1 MSYSSSCFGTAFR
14 PWEHPTT
21 CVLLA
26 AVIVITLLAAVG
38 ARHSLCLIWNHTFM
52 TQFYFWN
59 VLTASFVE
67 TSIFKL
73 AFALVGM
80 VGMGPAAEESLGHVG
95 LAVFLLVVGLA
106 AGLITSTGIFVAYI
120 VTREEY
126 LLDLELHG
134 SFGLLAGLAVAAVQ
148 QSPEGSLLPD
158 GFGPRF
164 PKRYFP
170 LLLLTVS
177 AVGRTLSV
185 PVISDDFPFVCVGG
199 YAAWVYLRFFAH
211 IVLGGPSG
219 DVNSEFELVM
229 FFPSGLRRVIKPLC
243 DFTYGVFLLLGFF
256 KGRAARV
263 PLPVV
268 DGEGGVDP
276 STAAILPLPERKDPI
291 AERRR
296 ARAMKLL
303 DEKFA
308 KLNAKPVGR
317 WDDDEDW
324 EGVHGAGAEAKP
336 AAVGLA
342 VPKSTKTISQA
353 ERGSSARLSHS
364 GDDDDWGMAAG
375 ADDDGEAKPDDA
387 VRSSLVQCERSLA
400 VRCGARTMHPM
411 DFGAMRCGA
420 TRCGAVRCGPVR
432 RGTAPCSALQCGSV
446 ECGATLF
453 DVIEGGGLE
462 VSGGACSWEWG
473 WGTQRTSVVVRRCFS
488 LASLGVA

>member
-1 MSYSSSCFGTAFR
+1 MC
-14 PWEHPTT
+14 
-21 CVLLA
+21 A
-26 AVIVITLLAAVG
+26 ALG
-38 ARHSLCLIWNHTFM
+38 ARQSLCLIWNHTFM

-95 LAVFLLVVGLA
+95 LAIFLLVVSLA
-106 AGLITSTGIFVAYI
+106 AGLVTSTGTFVAYI
-120 VTREEY
+120 VTRQEY

-134 SFGLLAGLAVAAVQ
+134 SFGLLAGLGVAAAQ
-148 QSPEGSLLPD
+148 KSPEGPLMPES
-158 GFGPRF
+158 FGPWF

-170 LLLLTVS
+170 LLLLIAS
-177 AVGRTLSV
+177 AVGRALSV
-185 PVISDDFPFVCVGG
+185 PVISDDFPFVFVGG

-219 DVNSEFELVM
+219 DVNNEFQLVM
-229 FFPSGLRRVIKPLC
+229 FFPSVLRRVMKPLC

-342 VPKSTKTISQA
+342 LPKPSKTISQA
-353 ERGSSARLSHS
+353 EKGSSSSSRPSHS
-364 GDDDDWGMAAG
+364 GDNDDDWGMAAG
-375 ADDDGEAKPDDA
+375 ADDDEGETKKP
-387 VRSSLVQCERSLA
+387 E
-400 VRCGARTMHPM
+400 GA
-411 DFGAMRCGA
+411 A
-420 TRCGAVRCGPVR
+420 
-432 RGTAPCSALQCGSV
+432 GS
-446 ECGATLF
+446 
-453 DVIEGGGLE
+453 
-462 VSGGACSWEWG
+462 
-473 WGTQRTSVVVRRCFS
+473 R
-488 LASLGVA
+488 